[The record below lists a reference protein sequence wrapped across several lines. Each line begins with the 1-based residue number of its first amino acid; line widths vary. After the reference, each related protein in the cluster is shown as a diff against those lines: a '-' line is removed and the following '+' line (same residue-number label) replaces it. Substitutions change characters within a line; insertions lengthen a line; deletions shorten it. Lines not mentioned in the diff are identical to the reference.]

1 MADPDLLTAAHIIS
15 RQLVH
20 SKKSLDYLRNF
31 NALSIKIATISC
43 FDLDHY
49 CRMRKHS
56 VSQSDVIDL
65 KLLAELT

>member
-1 MADPDLLTAAHIIS
+1 MADPDLLTAANIIS

-43 FDLDHY
+43 FDPARY
-49 CRMRKHS
+49 RGMSKNFGM
-56 VSQSDVIDL
+56 QSAVIDL
-65 KLLAELT
+65 KLLA